1 MATAVRRA
9 AVRAIAAARR
19 LVRVLAAPALVAAV
33 VVVPAGGVPTIAS
46 AQPDRSKGAP
56 IRLAMIEAFSG
67 PFANTGDAVA
77 RNLTFAVERINAR
90 GGVALPAGRRP
101 LQLLTFDSKGQ
112 VEEALL
118 MFRRAM
124 DQQVDFVLQGNS
136 SAVAAALI
144 DAVNRHNERNPRQ
157 RTLFLNY
164 SAVDPSLTNERCSPW
179 HFRFDAHVEMRMA
192 ALVEALT
199 EDRSAQRIYLLNQ
212 DYSFGREVAENA
224 RRMVTARLPHTRIV
238 GDELHPVGRVRDFAP
253 YVEKIKASGADTVIT
268 GNWGNDL
275 TLLVRASREAGLT
288 ASFYTFYGNG
298 LGVPATIGE
307 AGVGRVRA
315 VAEWH
320 PNAPPEAM
328 EQVYQDFRR
337 RYPEPRNDYFQA
349 RAVVML
355 EMLARA
361 IQMAGTDEPLAVARA
376 LSGMAYGPAEGNPL
390 GITLMRG
397 EDHQLIGPLVVSV
410 MQRQGSPGVAFD
422 VEGSGFG
429 FRSELAVRPSASAR
443 PTSCRMA
450 WPAS

>member
-1 MATAVRRA
+1 
-9 AVRAIAAARR
+9 
-19 LVRVLAAPALVAAV
+19 
-33 VVVPAGGVPTIAS
+33 
-46 AQPDRSKGAP
+46 
-56 IRLAMIEAFSG
+56 
-67 PFANTGDAVA
+67 
-77 RNLTFAVERINAR
+77 
-90 GGVALPAGRRP
+90 
-101 LQLLTFDSKGQ
+101 
-112 VEEALL
+112 
-118 MFRRAM
+118 
-124 DQQVDFVLQGNS
+124 
-136 SAVAAALI
+136 
-144 DAVNRHNERNPRQ
+144 
-157 RTLFLNY
+157 
-164 SAVDPSLTNERCSPW
+164 
-179 HFRFDAHVEMRMA
+179 
-192 ALVEALT
+192 
-199 EDRSAQRIYLLNQ
+199 
-212 DYSFGREVAENA
+212 
-224 RRMVTARLPHTRIV
+224 
-238 GDELHPVGRVRDFAP
+238 VRDFAP

>member
-1 MATAVRRA
+1 MAAG
-9 AVRAIAAARR
+9 ARR
-19 LVRVLAAPALVAAV
+19 LAGRLSATGRRLVLVRAVLVAALV
-33 VVVPAGGVPTIAS
+33 IAAVVPTPAS
-46 AQPDRSKGAP
+46 AQTDRSKGAP

-77 RNLTFAVERINAR
+77 RNLIFAIERINAR
-90 GGVALPAGRRP
+90 GGVAQGAARRP

-118 MFRRAM
+118 MFRRAA
-124 DQQVDFVLQGNS
+124 DQQVGFVLQGNS

-144 DAVNRHNERNPRQ
+144 DAVNRHNERNPRH
-157 RTLFLNY
+157 RALFLNY
-164 SAVDPSLTNERCSPW
+164 SAVDPALTNERCSPW

-192 ALVEALT
+192 ALVEALS
-199 EDRSAQRIYLLNQ
+199 EDRSVQRIYLLNQ

-224 RRMVTARLPHTRIV
+224 RLMVTARLPQARIV

-253 YVEKIKASGADTVIT
+253 YVEKIKASGADTIIT

-275 TLLVRASREAGLT
+275 TLLVRAAREAGLG

-320 PNAPPEAM
+320 PNAAPESM
-328 EQVYQDFRR
+328 EQVYRDFRR

-349 RAVVML
+349 RTVVML
-355 EMLARA
+355 EMLVRA
-361 IQMAGTDEPLAVARA
+361 IEKAGTDEPLAVARA

-390 GITLMRG
+390 GSAVMRAD
-397 EDHQLIGPLVVSV
+397 DHQLIGPLVVSV
-410 MQRQGSPGVAFD
+410 MQKQGSPGVLFD

-429 FRSELAVRPSASAR
+429 FRSELAIRPSASAR
-443 PTSCRMA
+443 PTTCRMA

>member
-1 MATAVRRA
+1 MA
-9 AVRAIAAARR
+9 AAARGLAGRVFAIGRR
-19 LVRVLAAPALVAAV
+19 LVLLHAVLALAAV
-33 VVVPAGGVPTIAS
+33 VVAGAPGIAS
-46 AQPDRSKGAP
+46 AQADRSKGAP

-77 RNLTFAVERINAR
+77 RNLTFAIERINAR
-90 GGVALPAGRRP
+90 GGVALPTGRRP
-101 LQLLTFDSKGQ
+101 LQLLTLDSKGQ

-124 DQQVDFVLQGNS
+124 DQQVEFVLQGNS

-157 RTLFLNY
+157 RALFLNY

-199 EDRSAQRIYLLNQ
+199 EDRSVQRIYLLNQ

-224 RRMVTARLPHTRIV
+224 RRMVTARLPQARIV
-238 GDELHPVGRVRDFAP
+238 GEELHPVGRVRDFAP

-275 TLLVRASREAGLT
+275 TLLVRASREAGLA

-298 LGVPATIGE
+298 LGVPAAIGE

-320 PNAPPEAM
+320 PNAPPESM
-328 EQVYQDFRR
+328 EQVYRDFRR
-337 RYPEPRNDYFQA
+337 RYPDPRNDYFQA
-349 RAVVML
+349 RTIIML
-355 EMLARA
+355 EMLVRA
-361 IQMAGTDEPLAVARA
+361 IEKAGTDEPLAVARA

-390 GITLMRG
+390 GRVFMRAD
-397 EDHQLIGPLVVSV
+397 DHQLIAPLVVSV
-410 MQRQGSPGVAFD
+410 MQKQGSPGVVFD

-429 FRSELAVRPSASAR
+429 FRSELAIRPSASAR
-443 PTSCRMA
+443 PTTCRMA

>member
-1 MATAVRRA
+1 MRLA
-9 AVRAIAAARR
+9 ADLAGRVSAAGRR
-19 LVRVLAAPALVAAV
+19 LAVVRIAFAALALVA
-33 VVVPAGGVPTIAS
+33 GGAPTVAA

-67 PFANTGDAVA
+67 PFANAGDAVA
-77 RNLTFAVERINAR
+77 RNLTFAIERINAR
-90 GGVALPAGRRP
+90 GGVALAGGRRP
-101 LQLLTFDSKGQ
+101 LQLLMLDSKGQ
-112 VEEALL
+112 VEEALV

-124 DQQVDFVLQGNS
+124 DQQVEFVLQGNS

-144 DAVNRHNERNPRQ
+144 DAVNRHNERNPQQ
-157 RTLFLNY
+157 RALFLNY
-164 SAVDPSLTNERCSPW
+164 SAVDPALTNERCSPW

-199 EDRSAQRIYLLNQ
+199 EDRSVRRIYLLNQ

-224 RRMVTARLPHTRIV
+224 RRMVAARLPQARIV
-238 GDELHPVGRVRDFAP
+238 GEELHPVGRVRDFAP

-275 TLLVRASREAGLT
+275 TLLVRAAREAGLG
-288 ASFYTFYGNG
+288 ANFYTFYGNG
-298 LGVPATIGE
+298 LGAPAAIGE

-320 PNAPPEAM
+320 PNAGPESM
-328 EQVYQDFRR
+328 EQVYRAFRR
-337 RYPEPRNDYFQA
+337 RYPDPRNDYFQA
-349 RAVVML
+349 RTVVMI

-361 IQMAGTDEPLAVARA
+361 IERAATDEPLAVART
-376 LSGMAYGPAEGNPL
+376 LSGMIYGPADGNPL
-390 GITLMRG
+390 GSTVMRAD
-397 EDHQLIGPLVVSV
+397 DHQLIGPLVVSV
-410 MQRQGSPGVAFD
+410 MQKQGSPGVLFD

-443 PTSCRMA
+443 PTTCRMV